1 LKKYIIG
8 QLKKFSCIP
17 GKEKTWISNLTDEQ
31 LFDVYLK
38 IRNGDSSRSI
48 AIYIQNTL
56 QIQTN
61 SSIHSMAQGITTFKK
76 RIVHLLIQM
85 PEQSETSEKPIGID
99 DTDALKKI
107 EIMAE
112 RYEARIKKIMEE
124 ESQTGIRYPYLNR
137 DIQSLAALR
146 RAIIR
151 YREWEIKYAE
161 PLRELMEKKKNIERD
176 RKFNIFMN
184 NLGDDGQQRVVQAL
198 DKFLDLASQSA
209 IKMVFDEKLRKFVPV
224 ETGCKARQN
233 DKH

>member
-1 LKKYIIG
+1 MV
-8 QLKKFSCIP
+8 
-17 GKEKTWISNLTDEQ
+17 SNLTDEQ

-48 AIYIQNTL
+48 AIYIQNAL

-61 SSIHSMAQGITTFKK
+61 SSTHSLAQVITTFKK
-76 RIVHLLIQM
+76 LIIHLLIQM
-85 PEQSETSEKPIGID
+85 PEPSEIAEKPMRID
-99 DTDALKKI
+99 ETDTLKKI

-124 ESQTGIRYPYLNR
+124 ETQTGIRYPYLNR

-161 PLRELMEKKKNIERD
+161 PLSELEEKKKNIERD
-176 RKFNIFMN
+176 RKFKIFMN

-198 DKFLDLASQSA
+198 DKFLYLASQNA
-209 IKMVFDEKLRKFVPV
+209 ITMKCDEKLCKFVPV
-224 ETGCKARQN
+224 DLTKS
-233 DKH
+233 K